1 MVERHSVAL
10 AAVAPVEND
19 VLHVVSP
26 VAGKFADV
34 QCVPSCGKARG
45 LQPVECGQNHAGSV
59 GVVDYGV
66 FFIDFSI
73 VDHCDAIVGNGIFC
87 AGVEQIDAV
96 LVGHRHVNIEWWDI
110 PDDCV
115 WLVVVVAT

>member
-1 MVERHSVAL
+1 MVERHGVAL

-19 VLHVVSP
+19 VLHVVSLF
-26 VAGKFADV
+26 AGKFADE

-45 LQPVECGQNHAGSV
+45 LQSVECGQNHAGSV

-87 AGVEQIDAV
+87 AGVEQIDAI
-96 LVGHRHVNIEWWDI
+96 LGGHRHVNIEWRDI